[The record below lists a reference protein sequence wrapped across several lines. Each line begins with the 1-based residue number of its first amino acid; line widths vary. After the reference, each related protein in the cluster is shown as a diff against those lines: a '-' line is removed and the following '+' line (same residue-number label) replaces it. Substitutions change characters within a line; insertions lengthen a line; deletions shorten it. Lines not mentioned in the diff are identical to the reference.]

1 MKLMSIW
8 FIDHRTFAS
17 NLLQYIMYWYNNAVF
32 SHFSG
37 VVRVYVITFA
47 CIYTDQ
53 KWMKNLTFLTQTCF
67 LGYTMAVCISQWRVS
82 SLTYKVDYCVQECC
96 VCVCIHED
104 YRIIW
109 VPLNHAVKSMKTH
122 WYYYIFSSTVD
133 HRLALSYKIPVGAF
147 TYQYKKFLQVWK
159 KSTSDMKSAYHTMLY
174 CYVIMLCYKIM
185 WSCMIMWC
193 CIIIQIQ
200 IKGDSTPAGWWRST
214 VSTTLQ

>member
-1 MKLMSIW
+1 MLYLVEWYVCMSL
-8 FIDHRTFAS
+8 H
-17 NLLQYIMYWYNNAVF
+17 L
-32 SHFSG
+32 H
-37 VVRVYVITFA
+37 VY
-47 CIYTDQ
+47 
-53 KWMKNLTFLTQTCF
+53 TQTRSEWR
-67 LGYTMAVCISQWRVS
+67 IWRSWHRRVS
-82 SLTYKVDYCVQECC
+82 WGIQWLFVFLSGEYRVWHTRLFIVYKNVA
-96 VCVCIHED
+96 CVCIHED
-104 YRIIW
+104 YQIIW
-109 VPLNHAVKSMKTH
+109 VPLNHVVKSMKTH

-174 CYVIMLCYKIM
+174 CYMIMLCYKIM